1 MMDFN
6 IEYILN
12 DIAKMKAEND
22 PEMLQS
28 LKDYLSGFE
37 AGVDVILEVANRAK
51 ADFIN
56 PVKKTLESRD

>member
-1 MMDFN
+1 MNSDV
-6 IEYILN
+6 EYILN
-12 DIAKMKAEND
+12 DIAEMKAKNN

-28 LKDYLSGFE
+28 LKDYWSGFE

-51 ADFIN
+51 ADLIN